1 MRIRILPAIMAAIT
15 LLLATTGQAQAPR
28 RQMGG
33 GCGQA
38 LIERF
43 ELLVPEDLDAD
54 AVAQIVYLKE
64 EEKLARDVYAAL
76 SLEYDV
82 PIFSNIARSEQRH
95 MRQVDLLIVRYNL
108 HDPVVDD
115 TIGVFTNP
123 DLATLYGDLVA
134 IGQQSL
140 EDALWVGATIED
152 LDLADLYD
160 LIDTTDSL
168 DVALIA
174 QNLSAGSRNHL
185 RAFARQLEPQGIAYE
200 AQYLDPSVVEDI
212 LASEHERGVVYDE
225 FGDVLA
231 DCGGRRSAGLGSNHN
246 GGANNGGRNGYDSG
260 HDNGD
265 GNGDCDGTGPH
276 GTGGGDCDGSGPHG
290 TDGGRG

>member
-1 MRIRILPAIMAAIT
+1 MIIAA
-15 LLLATTGQAQAPR
+15 LAMVLATTVQAQAPR

-54 AVAQIVYLKE
+54 EVAEIVYLKE
-64 EEKLARDVYAAL
+64 EEKLARDVYTTL

-82 PIFSNIARSEQRH
+82 PVFANIARAEQRH
-95 MRQVDLLIVRYNL
+95 MRLVDLLIVRYGV
-108 HDPVVDD
+108 DDSAIDD
-115 TIGVFTNP
+115 TIGVFSDP
-123 DLATLYGDLVA
+123 GLATLYGDLVT

-152 LDLADLYD
+152 LDLADLYV
-160 LIDTTDSL
+160 LIDTTDNL

-174 QNLSAGSRNHL
+174 QNLAAGSRNHL
-185 RAFARQLEPQGIAYE
+185 RAFTGQLDHLGVTYE
-200 AQYLDPSVVEDI
+200 AQYLEPSVVEEI
-212 LASEHERGVVYDE
+212 LASDHERGIVYDE

-231 DCGGRRSAGLGSNHN
+231 ECGGRRSAGLGSSHH
-246 GGANNGGRNGYDSG
+246 GEGNNGGGGHGNGNGGGGSG
-260 HDNGD
+260 GNG
-265 GNGDCDGTGPH
+265 GGDCDGTGP
-276 GTGGGDCDGSGPHG
+276 GGSGGGGVH
-290 TDGGRG
+290 

>member
-1 MRIRILPAIMAAIT
+1 MIIAALAMMAA
-15 LLLATTGQAQAPR
+15 TTVRAQAPR

-54 AVAQIVYLKE
+54 EVSEIVYLKE
-64 EEKLARDVYAAL
+64 EEKLARDVYATL

-82 PIFSNIARSEQRH
+82 PVFANIARAEQRH
-95 MRQVDLLIVRYNL
+95 MRQVDLLIVRYGL
-108 HDPVVDD
+108 DDPVIED
-115 TIGVFTNP
+115 TIGVFSDP
-123 DLATLYGDLVA
+123 DLAALYGDLVA

-160 LIDTTDSL
+160 LIDTTDNL

-174 QNLSAGSRNHL
+174 QNLAAGSRNHL
-185 RAFARQLEPQGIAYE
+185 RAFAGQLELMGITYD
-200 AQYLDPSVVEDI
+200 AQYLDPSVVEEI
-212 LASEHERGVVYDE
+212 VASDHERGIVYDE

-231 DCGGRRSAGLGSNHN
+231 NCGGRQSQGLGSSHH
-246 GGANNGGRNGYDSG
+246 GEGNNGGGNGGGNRGGSG
-260 HDNGD
+260 T
-265 GNGDCDGTGPH
+265 GDCDGTGP
-276 GTGGGDCDGSGPHG
+276 GGSG
-290 TDGGRG
+290 GGRGGNS